1 MNWQKWLP
9 WNWFKKEEEEA
20 RVPVIQGPVSTE
32 HALAHPPFNEFH
44 REFERLWN
52 GMLSTMFPG
61 MRFPAFPIGSTS
73 MAGLLRP
80 TLDLSVTDDAYQ
92 ATLEVPGV
100 DPHDIKVEVRQGNV
114 FITGEKKQEQE
125 VRERDHYR
133 IERSYGQFRR
143 VLTLPEDANAEK
155 IEARCRN
162 GVLTV
167 TIPRVR
173 LPESSARLIE
183 VKAG

>member
-1 MNWQKWLP
+1 MNWQKLLP

-20 RVPVIQGPVSTE
+20 RVPVAQVPMTTE
-32 HALAHPPFNEFH
+32 NAMVPFPFHEFH
-44 REFERLWN
+44 REFDRLWN
-52 GMLSTMFPG
+52 SMLQSMFPG
-61 MRFPAFPIGSTS
+61 LRFPALPMGSTT
-73 MAGLLRP
+73 MAGFLRP
-80 TLDLSVTDDAYQ
+80 TLDLSVTDAAYQ

-100 DPHDIKVEVRQGNV
+100 DPHDIKVEVRQGNLY
-114 FITGEKKQEQE
+114 ITGEKKQEQE
-125 VRERDHYR
+125 TRDRDHYR
-133 IERSYGQFRR
+133 IERAYGQFRR
-143 VLTLPEDANAEK
+143 VLTLPEDADAEK

-167 TIPRVR
+167 TIPRVK